1 MYNKILIKGTIEV
14 KTGLHIGTGGEFAA
28 IGAID
33 SPVVR
38 DSFSNL
44 PIIPGSSLKGKIR
57 ALLAKKY
64 SPSAAKADDDA
75 EEIRRLFGSGSGKNR
90 SRLLFSDSIMSNI
103 KELKSLEINES
114 EVKFE
119 NTINRI
125 TGVANPRQIER
136 VIRGAKF
143 DFEVIYDV
151 FEESE
156 AVEDITLLCEGLNLL
171 KYDYLGGHGSRGSGK
186 IDFIDLTAE
195 YILGENETIEN
206 KCNELLKGV

>member
-38 DSFSNL
+38 DSISSS

-57 ALLAKKY
+57 ALLSKKY
-64 SPSAAKADDDA
+64 SPNAAKADDDSK
-75 EEIRRLFGSGSGKNR
+75 EICRLFGSGSGKER
-90 SRLLFSDSIMSNI
+90 SRLLFSDSIMSNRD
-103 KELKSLEINES
+103 ELKNLEVNET

-119 NTINRI
+119 NTINRL

-136 VIRGAKF
+136 VVRGAKF
-143 DFEVIYDV
+143 DLEIIYDV
-151 FEESE
+151 LKEKD
-156 AVEDITLLCEGLNLL
+156 VIEDISLLCEGLKLL

-186 IDFIDLTAE
+186 IDFVDISAE